1 MNASAFVIFKIT
13 PGSNECQP
21 CGLCLS
27 TTFFKA
33 ACKLLNISGMGFPQ
47 GRRQRGANGAWP
59 PISNMCPPIH
69 FWPPVL
75 YNPTLCSKDDP
86 PLHFL
91 DPCCEIMVTGLFPDL
106 VHVKET
112 AVFVTHMQWT
122 ACQKPCSAKNVV
134 GNASNNT

>member
-21 CGLCLS
+21 YGLCLS
-27 TTFFKA
+27 TSFFKA

-47 GRRQRGANGAWP
+47 GRRQRGANGALP

-69 FWPPVL
+69 FCPPVL

-86 PLHFL
+86 PLAFFGPLLRNHGDWPVPRSCSCQGDCGICYAYAVDCL
-91 DPCCEIMVTGLFPDL
+91 S
-106 VHVKET
+106 ET
-112 AVFVTHMQWT
+112 LLSKKRLWKRQ
-122 ACQKPCSAKNVV
+122 
-134 GNASNNT
+134 